1 MSYDPALEKAVKD
14 MKGITPYAVASKAG
28 VDYDG
33 KRFRIP
39 FFNRVFLVHYPEIKV
54 VDESTAAAAQ
64 DWIEIILLHYLLQA
78 NGTPVADEW
87 IAYRQ
92 LPGASFFERR
102 FLQMA
107 VQPLLRAF
115 DNDVE
120 TFKRA
125 GAAVGGI
132 PITRTGDAAFKFM
145 ALPRL
150 PMACIFYQGE
160 EGIPSSINI
169 LFDAA
174 AENYLP
180 TEDLSVV
187 GVYLV
192 GAMKKAKAAKS

>member
-1 MSYDPALEKAVKD
+1 MGYDPALQKALED
-14 MKGITPYAVASKAG
+14 MRGITPYAVASKAG

-39 FFNRVFLVHYPEIKV
+39 FFNRVFLVYYPETRV
-54 VDESTAAAAQ
+54 VDEATSETADQWLA
-64 DWIEIILLHYLLQA
+64 IIVLHYLIQA
-78 NGTPVADEW
+78 DGTPVADEW

-120 TFKRA
+120 AFKRA
-125 GAAVGGI
+125 GAAIGGI
-132 PITRTGDAAFKFM
+132 PITRTGDAAFKFI

-160 EGIPSSINI
+160 EGIPSSVNI
-169 LFDAA
+169 LFDDA

-192 GAMKKAKAAKS
+192 GAMKKAKASKS